1 MIYQSSH
8 LARQAAAL
16 EAKDT
21 MVGSLYRAIRGPD
34 DACVDAGEREG
45 QREDRLDDLATAIC
59 VFANA
64 LHNLG
69 VTQAD
74 ATAEVAQTVSVPFAR
89 HHRCSLIALARVC
102 CAVVYEAPTAGHDG
116 TSAFRDVKWL
126 SRLLQQ
132 RD

>member
-1 MIYQSSH
+1 MIYNSSH

-34 DACVDAGEREG
+34 DACVAAGEGES
-45 QREDRLDDLATAIC
+45 QRDDRLDDLATAVC

-74 ATAEVAQTVSVPFAR
+74 ATEEVVRTVSVPFAR
-89 HHRCSLIALARVC
+89 HHRCSLIALARAC
-102 CAVVYEAPTAGHDG
+102 CAVVYEAPTAGHM
-116 TSAFRDVKWL
+116 TYRRFVR
-126 SRLLQQ
+126 
-132 RD
+132 